1 MLEDVQKQIRQMFSG
16 GCVFMTGAATIDA
29 LPDTSVPEVAFVGR
43 SNVGKSS
50 LLNALT
56 GQTTLART
64 SHTPGRT
71 QQLNFFAVPDGSIR
85 LVDLPGYG
93 YAKASKGAVKS
104 WNTLIRSYLEY
115 RPNLRH
121 VYILIDS
128 RHGLKDGDK
137 EVMDLLDSMGVAY
150 QIILTKADKV
160 KKEDMDKVFAATEVA
175 LKKHPAA
182 FPVPHSTS
190 SHKGYGVDDMQT
202 AVFKLAHPGVVIDD
216 L

>member
-1 MLEDVQKQIRQMFSG
+1 MSEDVQKQIRQMFSG
-16 GCVFMTGAATIDA
+16 GCVFVTGAATVDA

-56 GQTTLART
+56 GQASLART

-71 QQLNFFAVPDGSIR
+71 QQLNFFAVSDGSIR

-104 WNTLIRSYLEY
+104 WNNLIRDYLEY

-128 RHGLKDGDK
+128 RHGLKEGDK
-137 EVMDLLDSMGVAY
+137 EVMDLLDKMGVAY
-150 QIILTKADKV
+150 QIILTKSDKI
-160 KKEDMDKVFAATEVA
+160 KKEQMDKVIAATQAV

-190 SHKGYGVDDMQT
+190 SHKRYGVDDMQK
-202 AVFKLAHPGVVIDD
+202 AVFKLAHPDIIVDD
-216 L
+216 Q

>member
-1 MLEDVQKQIRQMFSG
+1 MTEDVQKQIRQMFSG
-16 GCVFMTGAATIDA
+16 GCVFVTGAATIEA
-29 LPDTSVPEVAFVGR
+29 LPDTAVPEVAFVGR

-56 GQTTLART
+56 GQATLART

-71 QQLNFFAVPDGSIR
+71 QQLNFFAVPDGSVR

-104 WNTLIRSYLEY
+104 WNRLIRDYLEF

-128 RHGLKDGDK
+128 RHGLKEGDK

-150 QIILTKADKV
+150 QIILTKSDKI
-160 KKEDMDKVFAATEVA
+160 KKEQMEKIVTETEAV

-182 FPVPHSTS
+182 FPVPHVTS
-190 SHKGYGVDDMQT
+190 SHKGYGVEAMQEK
-202 AVFKLAHPGVVIDD
+202 VFMLSKV
-216 L
+216 

>member
-1 MLEDVQKQIRQMFSG
+1 
-16 GCVFMTGAATIDA
+16 MTGAATIEA

-56 GQTTLART
+56 GQATLART

-71 QQLNFFAVPDGSIR
+71 QQLNFFSVPDGSLR

-93 YAKASKGAVKS
+93 YAKAAKGAVKS
-104 WNTLIRSYLEY
+104 WNKLIRNYLEF

-128 RHGLKDGDK
+128 RHGLKEGDQ
-137 EVMDLLDSMGVAY
+137 EVMELLDGMGVAY
-150 QIILTKADKV
+150 QIILTKADKI
-160 KKEDMDKVFAATEVA
+160 KKEQMEKVVAATEAA

-182 FPVPHSTS
+182 FPVPHITS
-190 SHKGYGVDDMQT
+190 SHKGYGVDEMQEK
-202 AVFKLAHPGVVIDD
+202 VFLLSRG
-216 L
+216 

>member
-1 MLEDVQKQIRQMFSG
+1 MTEDVQKQIRQMFSG
-16 GCVFMTGAATIDA
+16 GCVFVTGAATIDA

-56 GQTTLART
+56 GQATLART

-71 QQLNFFAVPDGSIR
+71 QQLNFFAVPDGSLR

-93 YAKASKGAVKS
+93 YAKAAKGAVKS
-104 WNTLIRSYLEY
+104 WNRLIRDYLEF

-128 RHGLKDGDK
+128 RHGLKEGDR
-137 EVMDLLDSMGVAY
+137 EVMKLLDGMGVAY
-150 QIILTKADKV
+150 QIILTKADKI
-160 KKEDMDKVFAATEVA
+160 KKEEMEKMVAATTA
-175 LKKHPAA
+175 DLKKHPAA
-182 FPVPHSTS
+182 FPAPHCTS
-190 SHKGYGVDDMQT
+190 SHKGYGVDDMQEKI
-202 AVFKLAHPGVVIDD
+202 FLLSRG
-216 L
+216 